1 MSSYKRYSKPHGGTD
16 THYVP
21 VVLSEKARDNF
32 DKIFGKKDFVAKKL
46 AAPKQSHVQT
56 PK

>member
-32 DKIFGKKDFVAKKL
+32 DKIFGKKDFIAKKL
-46 AAPKQSHVQT
+46 TAPKQSHVQT